1 MKIYKDI
8 FTGDELFSDTYKVTL
23 TKDCLYEVVGKY
35 ETRCDGEV
43 VLEGSNASAEEA
55 DEGTESA
62 SVSGIDVVLN
72 HRLTE
77 TGFAAKKDFTT
88 YLKDYMK
95 KVIKYLQDNGR
106 EGEVDDFKKNING
119 VMLDLLKKFKELQFF
134 GGESCDPDAMVAMC
148 EYKDVNGEER
158 PVLYF
163 FKHGLEEEKC

>member
-1 MKIYKDI
+1 
-8 FTGDELFSDTYKVTL
+8 
-23 TKDCLYEVVGKY
+23 
-35 ETRCDGEV
+35 
-43 VLEGSNASAEEA
+43 
-55 DEGTESA
+55 
-62 SVSGIDVVLN
+62 
-72 HRLTE
+72 
-77 TGFAAKKDFTT
+77 
-88 YLKDYMK
+88 MK

-163 FKHGLEEEKC
+163 FKHGLEEESAKESVFKTIFLHCHPTASNSIVLHKN